1 MSFNITQT
9 PIFGTSS
16 SSISIGTNSGI
27 ISTISGSSLTIGMTS
42 YTRKFHV
49 LGEDFDL
56 SNNSGFDSNLVIII
70 STLNVLGRPFWEEL
84 KKQNVYLPEELKD
97 FIEERLVILDRD
109 NKINSII
116 KDYHIN
122 LVFIYHYK

>member
-16 SSISIGTNSGI
+16 SSISIGTSSGI
-27 ISTISGSSLTIGMTS
+27 ISTISGSSLTTISGSSLTMGMTS
-42 YTRKFHV
+42 YTRTFHV
-49 LGEDFDL
+49 LGEDFEL

-84 KKQNVYLPEELKD
+84 KKQNVYLPDELKD
-97 FIEERLVILDRD
+97 FIEKRLVILDRD
-109 NKINSII
+109 EKINSII
-116 KDYHIN
+116 KD
-122 LVFIYHYK
+122 

>member
-9 PIFGTSS
+9 PIFGTSN

-116 KDYHIN
+116 KD
-122 LVFIYHYK
+122 

>member
-16 SSISIGTNSGI
+16 SSISIGTSSGI
-27 ISTISGSSLTIGMTS
+27 ISTISNPSLTIGMTS

-56 SNNSGFDSNLVIII
+56 SNNSEFDSNLVIII

-84 KKQNVYLPEELKD
+84 KKQNVYLPIELKD

-109 NKINSII
+109 VKINSII
-116 KDYHIN
+116 KD
-122 LVFIYHYK
+122 

>member
-16 SSISIGTNSGI
+16 SSISIGTSSGI
-27 ISTISGSSLTIGMTS
+27 ISTSGITTISGSSLTIGMTS

-84 KKQNVYLPEELKD
+84 KKQNVYLPDELKD
-97 FIEERLVILDRD
+97 FIEKRLVILDRD
-109 NKINSII
+109 EKINSII
-116 KDYHIN
+116 KD
-122 LVFIYHYK
+122 

>member
-16 SSISIGTNSGI
+16 SSISIGTSSGI
-27 ISTISGSSLTIGMTS
+27 ISTMTGHNLTIGVTS

-56 SNNSGFDSNLVIII
+56 SDNYGFDSNLVVII

-84 KKQNVYLPEELKD
+84 KKQNVYLPDELKD
-97 FIEERLVILDRD
+97 FIEKRLVILDRD
-109 NKINSII
+109 VKINSII
-116 KDYHIN
+116 KD
-122 LVFIYHYK
+122 